1 MARAHRL
8 VETDVIA
15 ALPRLR
21 RYARVLS
28 GDSHVA
34 DDLVAQTLARAWK
47 SQRSWPPETNLRTW
61 LFSLMHDL
69 WQRNEVHHREPG
81 KTRTTLDV
89 GAEPETLETPAPA
102 AGSPQPAAET
112 PHVEAADMRAQLAR
126 LPVEEREV
134 LMLVAI
140 ERLPY
145 GEVASL
151 LDVPMATVMST
162 LTRARKRMC
171 AIR

>member
-8 VETDVIA
+8 VEADVIA

-21 RYARVLS
+21 RYARVLT
-28 GDSHVA
+28 GDRHRA

-47 SQRSWPPETNLRTW
+47 SQRLWPPEANLRTW

-69 WQRNEVHHREPG
+69 LRRNHVDHREIS
-81 KTRTTLDV
+81 LDV
-89 GAEPETLETPAPA
+89 GADPEKTSGIAVRATE
-102 AGSPQPAAET
+102 SPD
-112 PHVEAADMRAQLAR
+112 VEGADIRAQLAR

-134 LMLVAI
+134 LMLVAV